1 MKTQA
6 ERLKETREE
15 RGLNQQELADRLHIS
30 QSFIGALETGRQKTS
45 KWLPEIA
52 GILRVNVLWLK
63 TGKGQK
69 EADTQIGLYVTD
81 PQLMAA
87 LKIMEE
93 LPDYARA
100 AAIKDIAEVAELV
113 KQAKAD
119 HNGTNG

>member
-52 GILRVNVLWLK
+52 GILRANETTTSQRNGSFPALSR
-63 TGKGQK
+63 TGHSR
-69 EADTQIGLYVTD
+69 L
-81 PQLMAA
+81 
-87 LKIMEE
+87 
-93 LPDYARA
+93 
-100 AAIKDIAEVAELV
+100 EVFGV
-113 KQAKAD
+113 C
-119 HNGTNG
+119 GFFG